1 MSKRSK
7 LSNSG
12 SRSLFTATA
21 MKTHRLNNRVRTM
34 RGGTRL

>member
-7 LSNSG
+7 LTSGG

>member
-1 MSKRSK
+1 MKRSK

-12 SRSLFTATA
+12 SKKLFQATA
-21 MKTHRLNNRVRTM
+21 RLGHIMNRPRPM

>member
-1 MSKRSK
+1 MAKRSRI
-7 LSNSG
+7 SNSG

-21 MKTHRLNNRVRTM
+21 MKTHKLNNRVTTM